1 MRPSASASRGS
12 GNGYRV
18 LKKGAGMPVILAQ
31 KKKLRGYFS
40 ARIPP
45 YRRRP
50 GDGDGYPT
58 LPYPR
63 APCRLPAISRLNLPP
78 VDHRRGLGL
87 YFLPMYSP
95 PSSMRRLLPT
105 LMVLVLLLLTTNA
118 YACLVPLY
126 GWGSGAMQACGTP
139 QPPVRDFCEPF
150 RSLGFHAAP
159 PKLPPLV
166 LQYQPVVVFDLIAW
180 NSGPA
185 SLVALAIPPVEHAPP
200 DLLTLISVLRI

>member
-1 MRPSASASRGS
+1 
-12 GNGYRV
+12 
-18 LKKGAGMPVILAQ
+18 
-31 KKKLRGYFS
+31 
-40 ARIPP
+40 
-45 YRRRP
+45 
-50 GDGDGYPT
+50 
-58 LPYPR
+58 
-63 APCRLPAISRLNLPP
+63 
-78 VDHRRGLGL
+78 
-87 YFLPMYSP
+87 
-95 PSSMRRLLPT
+95 MRRLLPT
-105 LMVLVLLLLTTNA
+105 LLVLVLLLLTTNA

-139 QPPVRDFCEPF
+139 QAPVRDFCEPF

-185 SLVALAIPPVEHAPP
+185 SLVAPAIPPVEHAPP

>member
-63 APCRLPAISRLNLPP
+63 APCRLPAILRFSLPP
-78 VDHRRGLGL
+78 VDDARGLGL
-87 YFLPMYSP
+87 YFLHMYSP

-105 LMVLVLLLLTTNA
+105 LLVLVLLLLTTNA
-118 YACLVPLY
+118 YACLF
-126 GWGSGAMQACGTP
+126 S
-139 QPPVRDFCEPF
+139 
-150 RSLGFHAAP
+150 
-159 PKLPPLV
+159 
-166 LQYQPVVVFDLIAW
+166 
-180 NSGPA
+180 
-185 SLVALAIPPVEHAPP
+185 
-200 DLLTLISVLRI
+200 